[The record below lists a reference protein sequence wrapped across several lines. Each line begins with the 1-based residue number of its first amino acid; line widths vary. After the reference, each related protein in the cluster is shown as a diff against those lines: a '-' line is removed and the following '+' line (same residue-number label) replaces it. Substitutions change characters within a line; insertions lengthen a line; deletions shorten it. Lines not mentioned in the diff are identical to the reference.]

1 MPYTSYKTIL
11 RCTDSSAPGLVLKKV
26 IKRVQARP
34 DRREEQALFAAG
46 YRRVAGLD
54 EAGRGALAGPV
65 VAAVVVLPEDADY
78 HWLAMVKDSKQLQ
91 ETVRENIFAL
101 MQDSGLEFS
110 AGIISPEIIDN
121 INILNATK
129 KAMKVA
135 IERLEKPPDYLLTD
149 AVLLPRLRIPQKSIV
164 KGDCSCLVISCAS
177 VVAKVTRD
185 RIMMKLDAK
194 YPQYKFR
201 DHKGYGTSEHLKC
214 LQRYGACDIH
224 RMTFAPVRDL
234 ARMI

>member
-1 MPYTSYKTIL
+1 MK
-11 RCTDSSAPGLVLKKV
+11 KKV
-26 IKRVQARP
+26 VKKLKVGP
-34 DRREEQALFAAG
+34 DRSEELSLFAAG

-65 VAAVVVLPEDADY
+65 VAAVVILPEDADY
-78 HWLAMVKDSKQLQ
+78 HWLSMVKDSKQLQ
-91 ETVRENIFAL
+91 EAVREDIFTL
-101 MQDSGLEFS
+101 MEDSGLEFN
-110 AGIISPEIIDN
+110 AGIISPRVIDN

-129 KAMKVA
+129 KAMKLAV
-135 IERLEKPPDYLLTD
+135 EGLKKPPDYLLTD
-149 AVLLPRLRIPQKSIV
+149 AVPLPRLRIPQKGIV

-194 YPQYKFR
+194 YPRYKFR

-214 LQRYGACDIH
+214 LQLYGACTIH
-224 RMTFAPVRDL
+224 RMTFGPVRDL
-234 ARMI
+234 ARII

>member
-1 MPYTSYKTIL
+1 VKQ
-11 RCTDSSAPGLVLKKV
+11 LKKV
-26 IKRVQARP
+26 VKRVQARP
-34 DRREEQALFAAG
+34 DRSEEQALFAAG

-65 VAAVVVLPEDADY
+65 VAAVVVLPEHADF
-78 HWLAMVKDSKQLQ
+78 HWLAMVRDSKQLQ
-91 ETVRENIFAL
+91 KTIRENIFSL

-110 AGIISPEIIDN
+110 AGIISPQIIDN

-129 KAMKVA
+129 KAMKLA
-135 IERLEKPPDYLLTD
+135 IGQLKKPPDYLLTD
-149 AVLLPRLRIPQKSIV
+149 AVPLPRLRIPQKGIV

-185 RIMMKLDAK
+185 RIMLKLDAK

-214 LQRYGACDIH
+214 LQRYGACHIH
-224 RMTFAPVRDL
+224 RMTFGPVRDL